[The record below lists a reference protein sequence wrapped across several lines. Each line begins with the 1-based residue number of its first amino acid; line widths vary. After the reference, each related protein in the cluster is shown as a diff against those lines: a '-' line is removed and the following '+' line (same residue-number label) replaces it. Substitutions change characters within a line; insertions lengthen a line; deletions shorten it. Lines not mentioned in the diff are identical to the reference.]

1 MNHLEKINIE
11 TEVFISANFTDDI
24 HNTISA

>member
-11 TEVFISANFTDDI
+11 TGVFISANFTDDI
-24 HNTISA
+24 HYTIAA